1 MRPLT
6 TSAVP
11 PVTRAALRPALPCL
25 LAFLAL
31 LAACG
36 GPPARSPG
44 TTAAAAATGEPRGPE
59 LTLDAPSRGVML
71 VSASGGG
78 EPVAVRGR
86 ACDALHALATLSVEG
101 HPLAVTAPA
110 GGCVPFEL
118 TRPGRVGLNIVHA
131 EATNEA
137 WQLGTLAQAFLLA
150 PDYFSSVPG
159 DPAARAAHGIL
170 LQVGPALLDDGDRTT
185 PDDVASVA
193 ERLLA
198 ALDLDAAVG
207 PARLASPDA
216 DGDGLLDT
224 RRYDC
229 LFFSQTNARTGFEAR
244 KDGPFT
250 HGPIT
255 VDRLQPVDGGVSVR
269 VTVAAPRLPLAVT
282 GNLDSGCLGAAR
294 LTVTGD
300 ASAAALALEG
310 QVALGLD
317 AGGAPAVSFPT
328 FAATLPGLS
337 LDIDLGALANWTGL
351 GSALG
356 DALASA
362 VRGTVQRTLAGAV
375 QQALADRT
383 AAALAL
389 LAGQR
394 VAVALPAEL
403 GGATLL
409 VDSGLDALDFTAQG
423 GLIGAWLHV
432 HPETPRPEHLAAGPL
447 GAMRLGGTRPDLG
460 AFLAALPGA
469 GLAIAVQDD
478 LLQQVLHAAWL
489 AGAFDRDLSAFLGGA
504 FPGASLNVFAGLPPV
519 VMPKAG
525 GAPGVDVGWGEVAF
539 GLRLPGP
546 GGTLEAQG
554 TFSAILPVDRLEA
567 GPAGI
572 DLAFDAAVVA
582 WAQVTS
588 VNWGPGPVAREAL
601 TAELEGALRN
611 LLPQV
616 LAQAVR
622 PVPLPRLDLAAL
634 DPALPSFGL
643 SLASPRLERIGRY
656 EVLAGSVT
664 TVP

>member
-1 MRPLT
+1 MRPT
-6 TSAVP
+6 RP
-11 PVTRAALRPALPCL
+11 PASPAAARLLVAL
-25 LAFLAL
+25 LAFAS
-31 LAACG
+31 ACG
-36 GPPARSPG
+36 GQPPPSPR
-44 TTAAAAATGEPRGPE
+44 AAGAAATPGDLGPA
-59 LTLDAPSRGVML
+59 LTLDAPARGAML
-71 VSASGGG
+71 RTSGAAD
-78 EPVAVRGR
+78 EAVAVRGQ
-86 ACDALHALATLSVEG
+86 ACDSGHAVMT
-101 HPLAVTAPA
+101 LAVDGRPIPVAAP
-110 GGCVPFEL
+110 GVGCVPFEL
-118 TRPGRVGLNIVHA
+118 AHPGRVGLNVVHA
-131 EATNEA
+131 EATNDA
-137 WQLGTLAQAFLLA
+137 WQLGTLAQAFLLG
-150 PDYFSSVPG
+150 PDYFSPAPG
-159 DPAARAAHGIL
+159 DPAARAAQGIL

-185 PDDVASVA
+185 PDDVASIA

-216 DGDGLLDT
+216 DGDGRLDT
-224 RRYDC
+224 RRYAC
-229 LFFSQTNARTGFEAR
+229 LLFSQTNARTGFEAR

-250 HGPIT
+250 HGPVT
-255 VDRLQPVDGGVSVR
+255 VDRLQPVGGGASVR

-300 ASAAALALEG
+300 ASATALLLEG

-317 AGGAPAVSFPT
+317 AGGAPLVSVP
-328 FAATLPGLS
+328 ALSATLQGLS

-356 DALASA
+356 DALAAA
-362 VRGTVQRTLAGAV
+362 VRGAVERALAGAV
-375 QQALADRT
+375 QQALVDRT
-383 AAALAL
+383 TAALAL
-389 LAGQR
+389 LAGGR
-394 VAVALPAEL
+394 TAVALPAEL

-409 VDSGLDALDFTAQG
+409 VDSGLDTLEFTPQG

-432 HPETPRPEHLAAGPL
+432 HPETPRPEHQAAGPF
-447 GAMRLGGTRPDLG
+447 GAMRLGGTGPDLG

-469 GLAIAVQDD
+469 ALAIAVQDD

-504 FPGASLNVFAGLPPV
+504 FPGASLTVFAGLPPV

-525 GAPGVDVGWGEVAF
+525 RAPGVELGWGEVAF
-539 GLRLPGP
+539 ELRAPGP
-546 GGTLEAQG
+546 RGMLVAQG
-554 TFSAILPVDRLEA
+554 TFSAVLPVDHLEA
-567 GPAGI
+567 GAGGI
-572 DLAFDAAVVA
+572 DLGFGDAVEA

-588 VNWGPGPVAREAL
+588 VNWGPEAVAREAL

-616 LAQAVR
+616 LASAVR

-634 DPALPSFGL
+634 DPALPALRL
-643 SLASPRLERIGRY
+643 SLGSPRLERAGRY
-656 EVLAGSVT
+656 EVLAGAVT